1 LVADLRQRVYNKHK
15 TYSVFQKF
23 TLLKEIQ
30 ERMRRF
36 SMVDI
41 SPKDIVTREAVA
53 VGEIKL
59 KASTITRLRSGKLE
73 KGDAIAAAEIAAIQ
87 AAKNTPGLLPFC
99 HSIPITTVRN
109 EHRLTK
115 DRVKVESYV
124 KGSAKTGVEME
135 ALTAA
140 ATYLLTIWDM
150 TKQYEKDQNG
160 QYPETAIAY
169 LRVKKKIKRK

>member
-1 LVADLRQRVYNKHK
+1 
-15 TYSVFQKF
+15 
-23 TLLKEIQ
+23 
-30 ERMRRF
+30 MRRF

-41 SPKDIVTREAVA
+41 SSKEVVTREAVA
-53 VGEIKL
+53 EGEIKL
-59 KASTITRLRSGKLE
+59 KASTIMRLRSGRLE
-73 KGDAIAAAEIAAIQ
+73 KGDAIAAAEVAAIM
-87 AAKNTPGLLPFC
+87 AAKNTPRLLPFC

-109 EHRLTK
+109 EHTLSK

-150 TKQYEKDQNG
+150 VKQYEKDEGG
-160 QYPETAIAY
+160 QYPDTAIAY
-169 LRVKKKIKRK
+169 LRVKEKIKRK